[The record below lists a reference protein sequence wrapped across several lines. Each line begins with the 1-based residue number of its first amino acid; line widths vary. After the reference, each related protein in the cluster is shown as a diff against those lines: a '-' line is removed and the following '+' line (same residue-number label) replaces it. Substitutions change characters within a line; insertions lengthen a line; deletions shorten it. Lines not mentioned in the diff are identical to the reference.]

1 MEPLSAN
8 ADHVLIRHGHVHSA
22 AHLVDIMDLETF
34 IAANDGDEVSLQND
48 VDLLTLAPQ
57 LPKLKT
63 ILVNFPSYAD
73 GRGFSIARQLRQT
86 YGFEGTLIADGP
98 LIPDQ
103 YAMALQC
110 GFDSV
115 RLDGKTFAIQ
125 AESDW
130 FHAMDAFA
138 GVYQRG
144 YTVKNGPATSIFDAR
159 KTSVAALKQAEQG
172 AVDPYFGLS
181 ANKAIERAL
190 TEYNGKIALVSS
202 LGVDSVVLLHMVAQI
217 DKDVPIIFLDTGKHF
232 RETLA
237 YRDMII
243 DDLGLTNFQNVRP
256 DPASVKAEDPSGD
269 LNERAPDNCCD
280 LRKVRPL
287 DGVIKGYA
295 ARITGRKR
303 YQTPERANMPI
314 LEEVGRQAKINP
326 LAYWHAKD
334 VTAYI
339 QKHDLPPHPMLALGF
354 LSIGC
359 QPCTTRVAE
368 GEDPRAGRWR
378 HHDKTE
384 CGIHY
389 IDGKWVPIEESK
401 TFEVF

>member
-1 MEPLSAN
+1 MEPL
-8 ADHVLIRHGHVHSA
+8 DMTTEHVLIRNGHVESA
-22 AHLVDIMDLETF
+22 AHLSDVMDLETF
-34 IAANDGDEVSLQND
+34 IAANEGDEVSLQND
-48 VDLLTLAPQ
+48 VDLEKVAPQ

-73 GRGFSIARQLRQT
+73 GRGFSIARQLRKT
-86 YGFEGTLIADGP
+86 YGFKGSIVADGP

-103 YAMALQC
+103 YTMALQC
-110 GFDSV
+110 GFDAV

-130 FHAMDAFA
+130 FKAMDAFSGA
-138 GVYQRG
+138 YQRG
-144 YTVKNGPATSIFDAR
+144 YTFKNGPATSIFDAR
-159 KTSVAALKQAEQG
+159 KTSAAALKQAEKG
-172 AVDPYFGLS
+172 SRDPYFGLS
-181 ANKAIERAL
+181 AHRAIERAL
-190 TEYNGKIALVSS
+190 EDYNGKIALVSS
-202 LGVDSVVLLHMVAQI
+202 LGVDSVVLLHMVSQV
-217 DKDVPIIFLDTGKHF
+217 DKNVPVIFLDTGKHF

-243 DDLGLTNFQNVRP
+243 EDLGLTNFQNIRP
-256 DPASVKAEDPSGD
+256 DPIALKAEDPNGE
-269 LNERAPDNCCD
+269 LNETMPDSCCD

-287 DGVIKGYA
+287 EASIRGFD

-303 YQTPERANMPI
+303 YQTAERANMPI
-314 LEEVGRQAKINP
+314 LEQIGKQSKINP
-326 LAYWHAKD
+326 LAYWKAKD

-389 IDGKWVPIEESK
+389 IDGKWVPLEESK